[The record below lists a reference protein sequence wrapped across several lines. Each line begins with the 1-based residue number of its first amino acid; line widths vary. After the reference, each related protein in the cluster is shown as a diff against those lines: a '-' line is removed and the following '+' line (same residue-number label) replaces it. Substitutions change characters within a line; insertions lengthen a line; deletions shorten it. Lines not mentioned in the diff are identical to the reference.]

1 LSFVINRELEREDK
15 AAEMD
20 VESLSTQ
27 HKDMSLKEG
36 EKIRINI
43 GGVAAHKRTD
53 KKPASGGAGFLA
65 PPPERGPG
73 SQQAAPA
80 PTQHAFD
87 VFGNSSASSGAG
99 FSSSGPASDPFAG
112 SFGSRY

>member
-1 LSFVINRELEREDK
+1 
-15 AAEMD
+15 MD

-43 GGVAAHKRTD
+43 GGVAAQKRSD
-53 KKPASGGAGFLA
+53 KKPLSGGGGGGFLA
-65 PPPERGPG
+65 PPPERVPG

-87 VFGNSSASSGAG
+87 VFGSSNSGSSGG

-112 SFGSRY
+112 SFGSR